1 MTRIDTHW
9 PKAFRGAL
17 VAIVCVTPGCRS
29 ASGYRPGF
37 LLAEPL
43 TQRGAPPGAAAARRL
58 GCLDIRM
65 ALACNA
71 AVSPEFPLVAFTLG
85 NRCDVAIPVDFTRI
99 RVTGRLAGANVG
111 SPEETANGVVA
122 LSVYDPI
129 HEIHP
134 AVLGSRAMAREVLEY
149 DASPREATRQIA
161 QVCVDLDGLTPAGAR
176 RESPQAMTN
185 GGEVGAAICLTRPVD
200 ACTRS

>member
-1 MTRIDTHW
+1 MSRVDAHC

-17 VAIVCVTPGCRS
+17 VATALVILGCGP
-29 ASGYRPGF
+29 AAPYRPGF

-43 TQRGAPPGAAAARRL
+43 AQRGTPPRAAAARRL
-58 GCLDIRM
+58 GCLDIRL

-85 NRCDVAIPVDFTRI
+85 NRCNFAVPVDFTRVH
-99 RVTGRLAGANVG
+99 VTGRLAEADVG
-111 SPEETANGVVA
+111 SPDEIANDDVT
-122 LSVYDPI
+122 LSVFDPV

-134 AVLGSRAMAREVLEY
+134 AILGSRAMAREVLEY

-161 QVCVDLDGLTPAGAR
+161 EVCVDLDGLTSALAR
-176 RESPQAMTN
+176 QEPPQAMTN
-185 GGEVGAAICLTRPVD
+185 GGDAGGPVCLTRPVD
-200 ACTRS
+200 ACKRS